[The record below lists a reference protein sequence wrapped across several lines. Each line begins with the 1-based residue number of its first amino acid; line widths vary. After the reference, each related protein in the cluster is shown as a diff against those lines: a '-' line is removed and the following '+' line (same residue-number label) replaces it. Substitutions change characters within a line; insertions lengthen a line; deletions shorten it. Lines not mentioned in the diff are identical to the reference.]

1 MSTIA
6 MAAVHTL
13 DRKYPKDSNADTNMK
28 PYDWFKEPQF
38 YIIGLIYMLSRL
50 IGSVSMSY
58 IVFYVQF
65 TLLLGKEYYGK
76 IPLVMYISGFII
88 GGVQKFAKQWIS
100 IRLIFI
106 LSCLCGIGI
115 KSYINDSKM
124 IE

>member
-13 DRKYPKDSNADTNMK
+13 DRKNPKDCDKDTNMK

-50 IGSVSMSY
+50 IGSISMSY

-65 TLLLGKEYYGK
+65 TLLLEKEYNAT

-88 GGVQKFAKQWIS
+88 GGVLRFAKRWIS
-100 IRLIFI
+100 IRMIFI
-106 LSCLCGIGI
+106 FSCLYGIGI
-115 KSYINDSKM
+115 KIIS
-124 IE
+124 

>member
-13 DRKYPKDSNADTNMK
+13 DRKCPKDSNADTNMK

-50 IGSVSMSY
+50 IGSISMSY

-65 TLLLGKEYYGK
+65 TLVLGKQFNAT
-76 IPLVMYISGFII
+76 IPLVMYISGFIV
-88 GGVQKFAKQWIS
+88 GGVLRFAKRWIS

-106 LSCLCGIGI
+106 LSCLTGIGI
-115 KSYINDSKM
+115 KIM
-124 IE
+124 C